1 MDTMLKTYAIA
12 YFEKF
17 GFNVLPVKEKR
28 PLIAWDEWQSNYQ
41 TVDDIENIDWSNAT
55 GIGGVMG
62 INEIRCFD
70 IDGIENPN
78 LITELLNDLGLPEN
92 YSWLIQSGSGSGY
105 HIYFRSLI
113 PNPSPKEKGIEES
126 TKGTVQLNLLDEIG
140 GDKAVYKLKM
150 KTEGNCHHLEF
161 RVRDCQTL
169 LPPSQHPSG
178 GVYDFM
184 NNDPIDKPEL
194 VSLDTIINCLKK
206 HCIIEQRTNEKTV
219 NEKKQNN
226 FSGSKYIDEDSL
238 LSAIK
243 YLGESLPRG
252 SYDEWLKCGFACA
265 SIGEAGYKY
274 FELLSNSNKNYNDSE
289 IEIRQKFNTLI
300 SDYDGRITLGTLYHI
315 AEINGWRKPLLR
327 FWDFDDKGRVKIS
340 RTKFKKFLEREGF
353 FKIKKDNNY
362 LFVRSEQNTV
372 EEFDPIYVKDFV
384 LNYLQHIAIEEL
396 EGTNRQEIIDA
407 LMKGAGQYFVPAYF
421 EFLITKNP
429 EFLRDT
435 KDKAYLFFKNGIVEV
450 TKDAI
455 VLTEYKRLEKYIWK
469 RQIIDGEFYPSSE
482 HTDFEDFQFN
492 ICRKDS
498 VRFKALK
505 SGMGYLMHN
514 YKDPNIAK
522 AIIFIDEKMSE
533 GAFGRSGKGLVIK
546 AIGKLR
552 NIVTEDGRN
561 FDIGKSF
568 AFQRVNADTNII
580 SIEDMKERFPF
591 DKLFSILTEGITIEK
606 KNKDEMYIPFT
617 ESPKVVISTNY
628 TIKGVDDSTLD
639 RQFIIEFSD
648 HYNKNNRPVDEF
660 GKLFFESWSKDEW
673 NAFYNY
679 MIRCLQLFLNS
690 GLMPYAYINLERK
703 RLIDETCAEFAE
715 YIESLTQTLSQGEG
729 FSIQFN
735 KKEMFENFNK
745 EYPEADKVN
754 QGKFTRWIKIF
765 ARIKGVEVIEKKS
778 GSIRTIEL
786 RKLKEAA

>member
-1 MDTMLKTYAIA
+1 MGAITKTYAIA

-28 PLIAWDEWQSNYQ
+28 PLIAWEEWQSKIQ
-41 TVDDIENIDWSNAT
+41 TIEDIEKMDWSNAT
-55 GIGGVMG
+55 GIGVIMG
-62 INEIRCFD
+62 INNIRCFD
-70 IDGIENPN
+70 IDAIENPD
-78 LITELLNDLGLPEN
+78 LIKELLKDLGLPED
-92 YSWLIQSGSGSGY
+92 YRWLIQSGSGTGY
-105 HIYFRSLI
+105 HIYFRCKI
-113 PNPSPKEKGIEES
+113 HTPSSPHERGLSNI
-126 TKGTVQLNLLDEIG
+126 LDEIG
-140 GDKAVYKLKM
+140 GEKAVHKLKM
-150 KTEGNCHHLEF
+150 KIEGLCHHLEF
-161 RVRDCQTL
+161 RVKECQTL

-178 GVYDFM
+178 GVYDFI
-184 NNDPIDKPEL
+184 NIEPIEGPEYVEL
-194 VSLDTIINCLKK
+194 NTIVNCLKK
-206 HCIIEQRTNEKTV
+206 HCITEQRKNDNAVIEKP
-219 NEKKQNN
+219 QNN
-226 FSGSKYIDEDSL
+226 FTEKKYFDEDSL
-238 LSAIK
+238 LSAVE
-243 YLGESLPRG
+243 YLGKNLPNG
-252 SYDEWLKCGFACA
+252 SYDEWLKCGFACV
-265 SIGEAGYKY
+265 SLGEAGYKY
-274 FELLSNSNKNYNDSE
+274 FELMSTSNKNYNDSE
-289 IEIRQKFNTLI
+289 REIKQKYDTLLK
-300 SDYDGRITLGTLYHI
+300 DYDGRITLGTLYHI
-315 AEINGWRKPLLR
+315 AEINGWRKPFLR
-327 FWDFDDKGRVKIS
+327 FWDFDDKGRLKIS

-362 LFVRSEQNTV
+362 LFVRSDQNTV

-384 LNYLQHIAIEEL
+384 LNYLQRIAIEEL

-407 LMKGAGQYFVPAYF
+407 LMKGSGQYFVPAYF
-421 EFLITKNP
+421 EFLMTKNP

-435 KDKAYLFFKNGIVEV
+435 KDKAYLFFSNGIVEV
-450 TKDAI
+450 TKDSI
-455 VLTEYKRLEKYIWK
+455 VLTEYKRLDKYIWK
-469 RQIIDGEFYPSSE
+469 RQIIDGEFYLSDD

-498 VRFKALK
+498 SRFKALK

-606 KNKDEMYIPFT
+606 KNKDEMYVPFA

-628 TIKGVDDSTLD
+628 SIKGVDDSTLD

-660 GKLFFESWSKDEW
+660 GKLFFESWNKDEW
-673 NAFYNY
+673 NSFFNY
-679 MIRCLQLFLNS
+679 MLKCLQLYLDN
-690 GLMPYAYINLERK
+690 GLMPYAYVNLERK
-703 RLIDETCAEFAE
+703 RLIDETCPEFAE
-715 YIESLTQTLSQGEG
+715 
-729 FSIQFN
+729 FSDGLAFDNPYN
-735 KKEMFENFNK
+735 KKELFESFTK
-745 EYPEADKVN
+745 EYPELDGTATGRLN

-765 ARIKGVEVIEKKS
+765 ARIKGAEIIESKS
-778 GSIRTIEL
+778 GSTRSIEL
-786 RKLKEAA
+786 KEMKEAA